1 MNTSNTSA
9 LPDALHPLHGLQL
22 RLVRS
27 HGVETS
33 VVLPMV
39 AGCDVD
45 LAVAWD
51 ASPVPI
57 PDAQRTAMAQCRIGQ
72 AARASGTAPSDAGPW
87 WVANGSAGLAC
98 TVNQQRV
105 RPDETLGL
113 NEGDVLELGLMRF
126 VVERCEP
133 GPTALPVSGAAI
145 EASDA
150 TLLRQAGSAV
160 EAPLHYN
167 DFELTNL
174 LQIERT
180 GNPVDA
186 FTDPARSLASPQSID
201 THESAFSDIADVA
214 WRLDAAAPEAV
225 RGQGATSLAASSEML
240 DAESAPRAVGTNE
253 PDAGGNDLPATRA
266 ADPLQRLHAQYLRL
280 MHNPHE
286 VAPIDDWNPELA
298 RASGKA
304 SELEDLTLRA
314 VGFDSLYD
322 ILGQGGTIGT
332 VLEGLDTLSDYELLG
347 AEPGVDV
354 LRLFAPAGL
363 AMRES
368 GLPGLTRREHHML
381 SADSAAHL
389 EQAASPPFTTSES

>member
-1 MNTSNTSA
+1 MNTSNTSG
-9 LPDALHPLHGLQL
+9 LPDALHPSHGLQL

-39 AGCDVD
+39 AGYDVD

-57 PDAQRTAMAQCRIGQ
+57 PDAQRAAMAQCRIGQ

-126 VVERCEP
+126 VVER
-133 GPTALPVSGAAI
+133 
-145 EASDA
+145 
-150 TLLRQAGSAV
+150 QAQPAV

-167 DFELTNL
+167 GFELTNL

-240 DAESAPRAVGTNE
+240 DAESAPGAVGTNE
-253 PDAGGNDLPATRA
+253 PDAGGNDLPETRA

-286 VAPIDDWNPELA
+286 VAPIDDWNPALS

-363 AMRES
+363 ATRES

-389 EQAASPPFTTSES
+389 EQSASPPFTTPES

>member
-1 MNTSNTSA
+1 MNTSNTSG
-9 LPDALHPLHGLQL
+9 LPDALHPSHGLQL

-39 AGCDVD
+39 AGYDVD

-57 PDAQRTAMAQCRIGQ
+57 PDAQRAAMAQCRIGQ

-126 VVERCEP
+126 VVER
-133 GPTALPVSGAAI
+133 
-145 EASDA
+145 
-150 TLLRQAGSAV
+150 QAQPAV

-167 DFELTNL
+167 GFELTNL

-240 DAESAPRAVGTNE
+240 DAESAPGAVGTNE
-253 PDAGGNDLPATRA
+253 LDAGGDDLPEARA
-266 ADPLQRLHAQYLRL
+266 VDPLQRLHAQYLRL

-286 VAPIDDWNPELA
+286 VAPLDGWNPELA

-389 EQAASPPFTTSES
+389 EQSASPPFTTPES

>member
-1 MNTSNTSA
+1 MNTSS
-9 LPDALHPLHGLQL
+9 LPDALHPSHGLQL

-33 VVLPMV
+33 IVLPML
-39 AGCDVD
+39 AGRDVD

-51 ASPVPI
+51 ASPVPV
-57 PDAQRTAMAQCRIGQ
+57 PDAQRAAMAQCRIGH
-72 AARASGTAPSDAGPW
+72 AAQTSDTARSDAGPW
-87 WVANGSAGLAC
+87 WVANGSAELAC

-105 RPDETLGL
+105 RHDETLGL

-126 VVERCEP
+126 VVER
-133 GPTALPVSGAAI
+133 
-145 EASDA
+145 
-150 TLLRQAGSAV
+150 QAQPAV

-167 DFELTNL
+167 GFELTNL

-186 FTDPARSLASPQSID
+186 FTNSAQTHASRPLID
-201 THESAFSDIADVA
+201 AHERPFSDIADVA
-214 WRLDAAAPEAV
+214 WRLDAVAPEVV
-225 RGQGATSLAASSEML
+225 RGQDATSLAASSEMP
-240 DAESAPRAVGTNE
+240 SAKGDPGAVGSNE
-253 PDAGGNDLPATRA
+253 LDAGGNDLPEARA
-266 ADPLQRLHAQYLRL
+266 VDPLQRLHAQYLRL

-286 VAPIDDWNPELA
+286 VAPLDGWNPELA

-389 EQAASPPFTTSES
+389 EQSASPPFTTPES